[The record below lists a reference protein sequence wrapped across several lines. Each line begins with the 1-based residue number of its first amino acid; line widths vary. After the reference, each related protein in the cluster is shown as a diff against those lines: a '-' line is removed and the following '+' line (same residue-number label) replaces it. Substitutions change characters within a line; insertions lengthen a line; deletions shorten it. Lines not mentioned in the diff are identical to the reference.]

1 MQQDAA
7 ELIGLKVLA
16 WLASE
21 DEIFPVFLGASGVSA
36 EELMSRAGEVEI
48 LAAVLDFVTMDD
60 QWVNACAE
68 ATGLDPHDPMR
79 ARQAL
84 PGGAQINWT

>member
-7 ELIGLKVLA
+7 ELIGLKILA

-21 DEIFPVFLGASGVSA
+21 DEIFPIFLGSSGISA

-48 LAAVLDFVTMDD
+48 LTAVLDFVTMDD
-60 QWVNACAE
+60 QWVNACAA

>member
-1 MQQDAA
+1 MQQESA
-7 ELIGLKVLA
+7 EVIGLKVLA

-21 DEIFPVFLGASGVSA
+21 EEIFPVFLGSSGVSA
-36 EELMSRAGEVEI
+36 GELMARAGEVEI
-48 LAAVLDFVTMDD
+48 LTAVLDFVTMDD
-60 QWVNACAE
+60 AWVHACAA